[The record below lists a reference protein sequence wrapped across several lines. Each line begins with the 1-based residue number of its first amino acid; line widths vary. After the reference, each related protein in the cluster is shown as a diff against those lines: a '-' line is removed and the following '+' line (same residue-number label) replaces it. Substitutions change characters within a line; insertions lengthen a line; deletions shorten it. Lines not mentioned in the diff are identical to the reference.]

1 MLTACL
7 SLQESVSRME
17 VLLPH
22 ISKWF
27 LEKQEHFTAFAQAD
41 SRIEGWF
48 KAELFVLFNR
58 LVTSQVIEKFERE
71 ANITS
76 PRDGKRKRVDFR
88 LYVQG
93 QEHLCELKALCISQ
107 AAGTP
112 RDLHFYFRDSHI
124 GLIKDFRKLDE
135 IGYPNK
141 GVVAFVYPAPE
152 PKEWNNAI
160 ASLPN
165 TLRHWRPITVVSDFP
180 GWMYIALW
188 KG

>member
-1 MLTACL
+1 
-7 SLQESVSRME
+7 ME

-27 LEKQEHFTAFAQAD
+27 LDKREHFTTFAQAD

-48 KAELFVLFNR
+48 KAELLVLFNR
-58 LVTSQVIEKFERE
+58 LVASRVIEKFERE

-76 PRDGKRKRVDFR
+76 PRDGKRKQIDFR

-107 AAGTP
+107 APGTP
-112 RDLHFYFRDSHI
+112 RNLHFYFRDDHV
-124 GLIKDFRKLDE
+124 GLIRDFKKLDE
-135 IGYPNK
+135 IGHPNK
-141 GVVAFVYPAPE
+141 WVVAFVYPAPDS
-152 PKEWNNAI
+152 KDWNNAI
-160 ASLPN
+160 ASLPGP
-165 TLRHWRPITVVSDFP
+165 LGHWRPITNIGDFP
-180 GWMYIALW
+180 DWVYIALW